1 MKPLRSALVVVMLVC
16 YAAISLANEIVIDN
30 AKLQPADGG
39 GYSLS
44 ANFDLSLSN
53 RLEKVLSQGVPL
65 YFTVEFEC
73 YRPRWYWF
81 DASVSKKSYQLRLS
95 FHALTR
101 TYRLSTGGLH
111 QSFASMEDAV
121 YALGTVRGWHVLDPD
136 DLNPDTSYEVAV
148 RMVLDVNRL
157 PKPFQVSALTNPE
170 WTLTSEWARWG
181 FATDADG
188 KIVQ

>member
-1 MKPLRSALVVVMLVC
+1 RIPVGDQLMKPLRSALVVVMLVC

-53 RLEKVLSQGVPL
+53 RLENVLSQGVPL

-73 YRPRWYWF
+73 YRPRWDWF
-81 DASVSKKSYQLRLS
+81 DASVSNKSYQLRLS

-101 TYRLSTGGLH
+101 T
-111 QSFASMEDAV
+111 
-121 YALGTVRGWHVLDPD
+121 
-136 DLNPDTSYEVAV
+136 
-148 RMVLDVNRL
+148 
-157 PKPFQVSALTNPE
+157 
-170 WTLTSEWARWG
+170 
-181 FATDADG
+181 
-188 KIVQ
+188 